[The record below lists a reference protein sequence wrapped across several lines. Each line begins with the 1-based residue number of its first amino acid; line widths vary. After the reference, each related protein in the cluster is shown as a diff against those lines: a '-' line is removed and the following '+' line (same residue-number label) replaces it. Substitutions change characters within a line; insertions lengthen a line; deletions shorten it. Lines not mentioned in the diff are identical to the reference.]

1 MWNLRKS
8 PHRPRVESP
17 PDEVRREAEMTTSP
31 NGINLIKRFEGLRL
45 KPYLCPASIPT
56 VGYGHTKGVSL
67 NDPEITEA
75 DADRLLSE
83 DLRLYEQS
91 IVEMV
96 KVKIN
101 QNQFDALVS
110 FAFNLGTGALRSST
124 LLRKL
129 NAGQPCSTE
138 FDRWVFS
145 GNKALTGLVRRRAA
159 ERRLFEST

>member
-1 MWNLRKS
+1 MQHLRQS
-8 PHRPRVESP
+8 AVNDTRADARA
-17 PDEVRREAEMTTSP
+17 EVRREAEMTTSP

-45 KPYLCPASIPT
+45 KPYLCPAGIPT
-56 VGYGHTKGVSL
+56 VGYGHTKGVNL

-75 DADRLLSE
+75 DADRLLAE
-83 DLRLYEQS
+83 DLKLYEKS
-91 IVEMV
+91 IGEMV
-96 KVKIN
+96 KVPIN

-138 FDRWVFS
+138 FDRWVFAA
-145 GNKALTGLVRRRAA
+145 GKAMPGLVRRRGA
-159 ERRLFEST
+159 ERRLFESI